1 MTSLAHRLAKLV
13 PALDW
18 GTHYQ
23 RGDLPNDIMAG
34 LITAIMLVPQ
44 SMAYAMLAGL
54 PPQIGLYA
62 SMAPLVLYGIFGTSR
77 ALAVGPVAI
86 VSLMTATALAA
97 ALPEGASTA
106 QFVAAAAIL
115 ALLNGL
121 VLLGLGAV
129 RAGFLVN
136 FLSHPVLNGFTSAA
150 AFVIGLSQVRHLFGL
165 SLPRGSTIE
174 TVTGLATNIT
184 GLNPTTF
191 ALGLGAILLMLWMR
205 GPLQRLLNAR
215 DMSPFVVQLLTKSG
229 PLVVVVI
236 GTGLTISL
244 GLVNG
249 NGLAIV
255 GAIPLGLP
263 DFAPPMFDQALWLS
277 LLPSAV
283 LIGLVGY
290 MESVS
295 VAKALAARR
304 RQKIDPNQELIGLG
318 MANIAA
324 GFTGGYPVTGG
335 FSRSMV
341 NFAAGAR
348 TPLASI
354 ITAALVGL
362 SVAFLTPLF
371 HDLPRAVLAA
381 IILVAVASLID
392 LKSIRHT
399 WQYSKSDGTA
409 QVATIVVVL
418 LVGIEAGILAG
429 VGLSL
434 TLFLWRTSRP
444 HMAVV
449 GQVGFTEQYRNVLR
463 HDVRTDPE
471 ILLLRVDEN
480 LYFANTAYLESRV
493 QEIVA
498 DNPEVTEIVLICSAV
513 NFIDGSAFDTLEQLI
528 DNFRQAKVTLHLAEV
543 KGPIMDRLNRTNFVE
558 NLAPGQI
565 FISTHEAVKQLRE
578 IVHSD
583 GFDPVI

>member
-1 MTSLAHRLAKLV
+1 MTNPASRLARLV

-18 GTHYQ
+18 GANYK
-23 RGDLPNDIMAG
+23 GEDLPNDVMAG

-86 VSLMTATALAA
+86 VSLMTATALTA
-97 ALPEGASTA
+97 ALPEGASSA
-106 QFVAAAAIL
+106 QYVAAAAVL

-121 VLLGLGAV
+121 VLLALGAL

-136 FLSHPVLNGFTSAA
+136 FLSHPVLSGFTSAA
-150 AFVIGLSQVRHLFGL
+150 AFVIGLSQVRHLLGL
-165 SLPRGSTIE
+165 SLPRSSTIE
-174 TVTGLATNIT
+174 TVTGLISNFTD
-184 GLNPTTF
+184 LNPTTF
-191 ALGLGAILLMLWMR
+191 ALGVGAILLIVWMR
-205 GPLQRLLNAR
+205 GPLQRKLDAR
-215 DMSPFVVQLLTKSG
+215 DISPFAVQLLTKSG

-236 GTGLTISL
+236 GTTLTLSL
-244 GLVNG
+244 GLVDRSG
-249 NGLAIV
+249 IAIV

-263 DFAPPMFDQALWLS
+263 DISAPLLDRSLWVS
-277 LLPSAV
+277 LLPSAA

-304 RQKIDPNQELIGLG
+304 RQKVDPNQELIGLG

-324 GFTGGYPVTGG
+324 GFTGAYPVTGG

-362 SVAFLTPLF
+362 SVALLTPLF
-371 HDLPRAVLAA
+371 HDLPRTILAA

-392 LKSIRHT
+392 LKSIRHS

-409 QVATIVVVL
+409 QIATIIVVL
-418 LVGIEAGILAG
+418 MVGIEAGILVG

-434 TLFLWRTSRP
+434 ILFLWRTSRP

-449 GQVGFTEQYRNVLR
+449 GQVDYSEQYRNVLR
-463 HDVRTDPE
+463 HTVRTDPE

-480 LYFANTAYLESRV
+480 LYFANTAYLEARV
-493 QEIVA
+493 QEIVS
-498 DNPEVTEIVLICSAV
+498 DNPEVSEIVLICSAV

-528 DNFRQAKVTLHLAEV
+528 DNFRQAEVTLHLAEV
-543 KGPIMDRLNRTNFVE
+543 KGPVMDRLNRTKFVE
-558 NLAPGQI
+558 HLAPGQV
-565 FISTHEAVKQLRE
+565 FSSTHEAVKHLRE
-578 IVHSD
+578 IVHAD

>member
-1 MTSLAHRLAKLV
+1 MNKLARFI
-13 PALDW
+13 PIFDW
-18 GTHYQ
+18 GTRYT
-23 RGDLPNDIMAG
+23 RDDLPNDVMAG

-97 ALPEGASTA
+97 ALPEGASTE
-106 QFVAAAAIL
+106 QYIAAAAIL

-121 VLLGLGAV
+121 VLLALGAM

-136 FLSHPVLNGFTSAA
+136 FLSHPVLSGFTSAA

-165 SLPRGSTIE
+165 SLPRGSTID
-174 TVTGLATNIT
+174 TVTGLATNV
-184 GLNPTTF
+184 GNMNPTTF
-191 ALGLGAILLMLWMR
+191 GLGLGAILLMVWMR
-205 GPLQRLLNAR
+205 GPLQRILTAR
-215 DMSPFVVQLLTKSG
+215 DMSPFMVQLLTKSG
-229 PLVVVVI
+229 PLVVVVL
-236 GTGLTISL
+236 GTLIDIYG
-244 GLVNG
+244 GLVGDNG
-249 NGLAIV
+249 IAIV

-263 DFAPPMFDQALWLS
+263 DATVPVFDKALWLD
-277 LLPSAV
+277 LLPMAA

-318 MANIAA
+318 MANIGA

-341 NFAAGAR
+341 NFAAGAN

-354 ITAALVGL
+354 ITASLVGV

-371 HDLPRAVLAA
+371 FYLPRTILAA

-392 LKSIRHT
+392 LKSIRHA

-409 QVATIVVVL
+409 QIATIIVVL
-418 LVGIEAGILAG
+418 LVGIETGILAG
-429 VGLSL
+429 VVLSL
-434 TLFLWRTSRP
+434 VLFLWRTSRP
-444 HMAVV
+444 HMAIV
-449 GQVGFTEQYRNVLR
+449 GQVGYTEHYRNIQR

-480 LYFANTAYLESRV
+480 LYFANTAYLEAQV
-493 QEIVA
+493 QGIVA
-498 DNPEVTEIVLICSAV
+498 DNPEVTEVVLICSAV
-513 NFIDGSAFDTLEQLI
+513 NFIDASAVETLEQLI
-528 DNFRQAKVTLHLAEV
+528 DNFRLAKVNLHMAEV
-543 KGPIMDRLNRTNFVE
+543 KGPIMDRLNRTHFTE
-558 NLAPGQI
+558 KLAPGQI
-565 FISTHEAVKQLRE
+565 FISTHEAVKRLRE
-578 IVHSD
+578 VVHSD

>member
-1 MTSLAHRLAKLV
+1 VNKLARFI
-13 PALDW
+13 PIFDW
-18 GTHYQ
+18 GTRYTKD
-23 RGDLPNDIMAG
+23 DLPSDVMAG

-106 QFVAAAAIL
+106 QYVAAAAVL
-115 ALLNGL
+115 ALLNGF
-121 VLLGLGAV
+121 VLLALGAM

-136 FLSHPVLNGFTSAA
+136 FLSHPVLSGFTSAA

-174 TVTGLATNIT
+174 TVTGLVTNIT
-184 GLNPTTF
+184 ELNPTTF
-191 ALGLGAILLMLWMR
+191 GLGLGAILLMVWMR
-205 GPLQRLLNAR
+205 GPLQRILTAR
-215 DMSPFVVQLLTKSG
+215 DMAPFAVQLLTKSG
-229 PLVVVVI
+229 PLVVVVL
-236 GTGLTISL
+236 GTLITIY
-244 GLVNG
+244 G
-249 NGLAIV
+249 GLANGDGISIV

-263 DFAPPMFDQALWLS
+263 AVEAPIFDQALWLD
-277 LLPSAV
+277 LLPMAA

-318 MANIAA
+318 MANIGA

-341 NFAAGAR
+341 NFAAGAN

-354 ITAALVGL
+354 ITASLVGL

-371 HDLPRAVLAA
+371 FYLPRTILAA

-392 LKSIRHT
+392 LKSIRHA

-409 QVATIVVVL
+409 QIATIIVVL
-418 LVGIEAGILAG
+418 LVGIETGILAG
-429 VGLSL
+429 VVLSL
-434 TLFLWRTSRP
+434 IMFLWRTSRP

-449 GQVGFTEQYRNVLR
+449 GQVGYSEHYRNILR
-463 HDVRTDPE
+463 HNVRTDPE

-480 LYFANTAYLESRV
+480 LYFANTAYLEAQV
-493 QEIVA
+493 QGIVA
-498 DNPEVTEIVLICSAV
+498 DSPEVTEVVLICSAV
-513 NFIDGSAFDTLEQLI
+513 NFIDTSAVETLEQLI
-528 DNFRQAKVTLHLAEV
+528 DNFRLANVNLHLAEV
-543 KGPIMDRLNRTNFVE
+543 KGPIMDRLNRTHFVE
-558 NLAPGQI
+558 KLAPGQI

-578 IVHSD
+578 VVHSD